1 MPSRCARAD
10 RLQPRG
16 GRYRWAAR
24 IGDRA
29 GGRDRGC
36 GRRRSARHQQ
46 QVCAKGRPAWRCQG
60 QMSVLLP
67 THPVEKIWGRTDLP
81 ASFDCPPGAR
91 IGEIWFEP
99 PPAVPALLVKYIFT
113 SEKLSVQVHPG
124 AGQAPAGMSGKEEC
138 WYILDA
144 EPDARIAI
152 GFDSP
157 LGAGE
162 LRSAAIDGSIEQ
174 LLTWH
179 EVRPGDFFYIPA
191 GTVHAIG
198 AGISLI
204 ELQQNCD
211 ITYRLYDYGRP
222 RELHLDAA
230 IEVAQRD
237 PHPDELRRPARREPA
252 DPACR
257 RILRPGAGSSAGH
270 MCTCAGRR
278 RGRMHG
284 WGQSIVGLR
293 TRLKPYELDL
303 MLAPGDCST

>member
-1 MPSRCARAD
+1 
-10 RLQPRG
+10 
-16 GRYRWAAR
+16 
-24 IGDRA
+24 
-29 GGRDRGC
+29 
-36 GRRRSARHQQ
+36 
-46 QVCAKGRPAWRCQG
+46 
-60 QMSVLLP
+60 MSVLLP
-67 THPVEKIWGRTDLP
+67 THSVEKIWGRTDLP

-99 PPAVPALLVKYIFT
+99 PPAVPALLVKYLFT

-237 PHPDELRRPARREPA
+237 PHPDELRRSAASSGQTRLVDGPHFDLWQLDGAPDAHLAAE
-252 DPACR
+252 
-257 RILRPGAGSSAGH
+257 LPGASLLIPLAGEY
-270 MCTCAGRR
+270 CVLGQEVPPGTCALVPVGAGVACTGGGKALLACA
-278 RGRMHG
+278 RG
-284 WGQSIVGLR
+284 
-293 TRLKPYELDL
+293 
-303 MLAPGDCST
+303 